1 MVACGASMP
10 GVRDTATE
18 VEPGT
23 GRHVDPEVQVAREG
37 LHEDVIAWKEKT
49 LSVKVYCRLSGG
61 RRENVM

>member
-1 MVACGASMP
+1 MP

-23 GRHVDPEVQVAREG
+23 GRHDDPKVQVAREG
-37 LHEDVIAWKEKT
+37 LHEDVIACKENT

-61 RRENVM
+61 